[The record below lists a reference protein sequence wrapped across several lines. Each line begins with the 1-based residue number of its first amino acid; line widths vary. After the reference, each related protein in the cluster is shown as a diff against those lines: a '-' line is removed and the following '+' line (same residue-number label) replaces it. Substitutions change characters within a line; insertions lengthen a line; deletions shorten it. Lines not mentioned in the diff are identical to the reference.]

1 MNPIRR
7 YVRDVFGFS
16 GNEING
22 FLILLPLMAVLIF
35 SEPIYRAWLT
45 NAPRVYEKDQQQ
57 LDSLLFRA
65 HFKSNPRFSAAPR
78 VAIPFIFDP
87 NTAGVG
93 ELDSLG
99 IPRSLANRIA
109 AYRQKGGVFRIKSDL
124 LKIYGL
130 DSALYHQLYPYI
142 DLPVRHTF
150 APQERYGRMPARTRT
165 ARAGGGAK
173 FDATTRRRLSHK
185 DTFDINTADT
195 ILLKSVYGIGS
206 TLAARIIKFRGALGG
221 FVRPEQLNE
230 VYGLDSL
237 VVKRLLNVSF
247 IGRDFV
253 PAKININSAN
263 EEQLSA
269 HPYITYKIARA
280 LVTFRYQHG
289 DFADVNDIKKLP
301 AIGEREIARLL
312 PYIKVRD

>member
-45 NAPRVYEKDQQQ
+45 TTPRAFEKDQEK
-57 LDSLLFRA
+57 LDSLLFQANFR
-65 HFKSNPRFSAAPR
+65 SSPQLSAALP
-78 VAIPFIFDP
+78 VAVPFNFDP

-150 APQERYGRMPARTRT
+150 APQERHGRPPAT

-206 TLAARIIKFRGALGG
+206 TLAARIIKFRDALGG
-221 FVRPEQLNE
+221 FVKPEQLNE

-247 IGRDFV
+247 IGRNFI

-269 HPYITYKIARA
+269 HPYVTYKIARA

-289 DFADVNDIKKLP
+289 DFADVNDIKKLS